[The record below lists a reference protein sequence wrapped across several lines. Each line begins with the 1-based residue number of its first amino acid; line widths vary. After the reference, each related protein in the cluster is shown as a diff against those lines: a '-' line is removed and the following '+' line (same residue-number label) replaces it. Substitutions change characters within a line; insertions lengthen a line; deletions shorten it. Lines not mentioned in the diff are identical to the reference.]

1 MTTVVGLTAGWLT
14 GDELIGELTTV
25 VGLTDIGLT
34 DIGLTDIGL
43 SGSWLIGVIVV
54 PVEVDVE
61 VVVVPVV
68 VVPVVVVPLV
78 CVGVDENESAPPS
91 SVPVIAT
98 LMLRK
103 SGAADVVTSD
113 GAGVTA
119 AVPG

>member
-25 VGLTDIGLT
+25 MGLTA
-34 DIGLTDIGL
+34 
-43 SGSWLIGVIVV
+43 SWLTASWLSGVIVIPV
-54 PVEVDVE
+54 DDMPVEDTPVDVD
-61 VVVVPVV
+61 PVD
-68 VVPVVVVPLV
+68 VVPLV
-78 CVGVDENESAPPS
+78 RVVVDENESAPPS
-91 SVPVIAT
+91 AVPVIAT

-113 GAGVTA
+113 RSGVTA

>member
-25 VGLTDIGLT
+25 M
-34 DIGLTDIGL
+34 GL
-43 SGSWLIGVIVV
+43 SGSWLIGVIVI

-61 VVVVPVV
+61 VVVIPVE
-68 VVPVVVVPLV
+68 VVPVEVVPLV
-78 CVGVDENESAPPS
+78 WVVVDENESAPPS